1 MTRFLNRIA
10 GLPALVLLLALIGFP
25 VLALAG
31 AADVPLT
38 DFNGKPLKLGEL
50 VGGGKWTVVAVW
62 ASDCPICRAELPQ
75 MDFFHSAHKGKDAR
89 VVGLSID
96 GYSGKRAAVKFIDD
110 VGLEFP
116 NYFVD
121 VMDLFQIGA
130 GQFIGTP
137 TFYIFSPD
145 GKPVGHQTGPLTQE
159 QAEAFIA
166 RKSKATKRAD
176 PQDKKPL

>member
-1 MTRFLNRIA
+1 MMHRFNRFA
-10 GLPALVLLLALIGFP
+10 RLLVLALACLPA
-25 VLALAG
+25 LALAG
-31 AADVPLT
+31 AADVPVRGF
-38 DFNGKPLKLGEL
+38 DGKAHKLGEL

-75 MDFFHSAHKGKDAR
+75 MDFFYFAHKDKDAR

-96 GYSGKRAAVKFIDD
+96 GYAGRRAAAKFIED

-116 NYFVD
+116 NYLVD
-121 VMDLFQIGA
+121 VMELFEIGA
-130 GQFIGTP
+130 GAFVGTP

-145 GKPVGHQTGPLTQE
+145 GKVVGYQVGPLTQE

-166 RKSKATKRAD
+166 RKSKAGVGARPNAKSRL
-176 PQDKKPL
+176 PP

>member
-1 MTRFLNRIA
+1 MTCRFNRIA
-10 GLPALVLLLALIGFP
+10 GLLVLALICFP
-25 VLALAG
+25 SLASAN
-31 AADVPLT
+31 AADVPLK
-38 DFNGKPLKLGEL
+38 DFDGKALRLGEL

-75 MDFFHSAHKGKDAR
+75 MDFFHSAHKDKDAR

-96 GYSGKRAAVKFIDD
+96 GYAGRRAALKFIDD

-166 RKSKATKRAD
+166 RKSKASNRAE
-176 PQDKKPL
+176 PKAKSPL